1 MPKVDGQFVP
11 HSHCTVG
18 SGDCF
23 VFGRCLGNCTARQK
37 KDHEQRI
44 KALENH
50 IVSLRQEI
58 YRLRS
63 NTTDEPRRSA
73 ASDSI

>member
-1 MPKVDGQFVP
+1 MPKVDGQFIP
-11 HSHCTVG
+11 HGHCNVA

-23 VFGRCLGNCTARQK
+23 VYGRCLGNCTARQK

-44 KALENH
+44 KTLEDD

-63 NTTDEPRRSA
+63 NNKIGGE
-73 ASDSI
+73 

>member
-1 MPKVDGQFVP
+1 MPKVDSQFIP
-11 HSHCTVG
+11 HGHCNVG

-23 VFGRCLGNCTARQK
+23 VYGLCLGNYTARQK
-37 KDHEQRI
+37 KGHAQRI
-44 KALENH
+44 KALEDD

-63 NTTDEPRRSA
+63 NLLLTQT
-73 ASDSI
+73 

>member
-11 HSHCTVG
+11 HDHCTVG

-23 VFGRCLGNCTARQK
+23 VYGRCLGNCAARQK

-44 KALENH
+44 KALEDD
-50 IVSLRQEI
+50 IVSLKQEI
-58 YRLRS
+58 YRLQS
-63 NTTDEPRRSA
+63 NAAGKPPEGSA
-73 ASDSI
+73 